1 MSELLAEGKTKAVL
15 AGAQDGTVVLEAR
28 HRLTGG
34 DAARVAELEAI
45 GAHKTAQAAASLGYL
60 ARAGIETALLEQV
73 SPTRLLC
80 VACEMIPL
88 EFVVR
93 RFAWGSYL
101 KRNPEAK
108 QADGTPLRFADPVC
122 ELFHKHSLVMPP
134 ASDAPKM
141 MSEDQAR
148 TLYLQ
153 GGSWA
158 TGVFTDPYIA
168 TSLETAQNNWGLYD
182 QRNPVAG
189 APLFTLAPVLPNETL
204 QEVFSTI
211 ILPAFAALEQA
222 WAKVETLHGAV
233 ALVDIKFEVGRTPDG
248 RLLLADVVDNDSW
261 RIWPGA
267 DPTRQLDK
275 QCFRDGE
282 PLALVQENYAI
293 VTELTK
299 QFAG

>member
-1 MSELLAEGKTKAVL
+1 MEQLLAEGKTKAVL
-15 AGAQDGTVVLEAR
+15 TGARPDTVFLEAR

-45 GAHKTAQAAASLGYL
+45 GVHKTSQAAASLGYL
-60 ARAGIETALLEQV
+60 AAAGIPTAFLEQA

-108 QADGTPLRFADPVC
+108 QQDGTPLRFDNPVC
-122 ELFHKHSLVMPP
+122 ELFHKHSLVLPP
-134 ASDAPKM
+134 ASESPQM

-148 TLYLQ
+148 ELYLRE
-153 GGSWA
+153 GAWA
-158 TGVFTDPYIA
+158 EGVFTDPYIA
-168 TSLETAQNNWGLYD
+168 TSLETSQAVWGLYD
-182 QRNPVAG
+182 QRSPVSG
-189 APLFTLAPVLPNETL
+189 APLYETAPVLSDAVL
-204 QEVFSTI
+204 QSVFAEM
-211 ILPAFAALEQA
+211 ILPAFAALERA
-222 WAKVETLHGAV
+222 WAAVETLHGAV
-233 ALVDIKFEVGRTPDG
+233 ALVDIKFEVGRAPDG
-248 RLLLADVVDNDSW
+248 TLLLADVVDNDSW

-267 DPTRQLDK
+267 DPKRQLDK

-282 PLALVQENYAI
+282 ALSKVQENYAI
-293 VTELTK
+293 VTELTQ
-299 QFAG
+299 QFAA